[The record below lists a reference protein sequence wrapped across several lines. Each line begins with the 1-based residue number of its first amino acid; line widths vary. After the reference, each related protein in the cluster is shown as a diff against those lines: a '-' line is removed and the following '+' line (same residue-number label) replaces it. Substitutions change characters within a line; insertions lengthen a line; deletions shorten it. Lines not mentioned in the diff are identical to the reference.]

1 MNPEFVRNIWLQFS
15 PTRLLLAPL
24 AIGSVLL
31 LVWLVTAH
39 SPAMLRVAADWLY
52 YVIVLFWGTR
62 RAADLVAE
70 EVAAGTWDSQRMS
83 ALGAWQMTW
92 GKVIGGTSYVWY
104 AGFLALAAG
113 IGARWTASPF
123 WEAGQSIQILH
134 MIGTGLFGQAVAFVI
149 SLALLRKQAKRRR
162 LGVTLSQ
169 LGGLLASAYASGHL
183 GYGGFFRR
191 AAVVDWYDGLWPGD
205 LFALATLGL
214 FLAWS
219 LFGAYR
225 LMRAELQFRSI
236 PWAWLAFALFLMV
249 YADGLL
255 YGAIQGA
262 DGALGAWL
270 SAPFAIAVALTY
282 GALFLEPKDVLR
294 YRWLL
299 AALAAGEPRRA
310 LALLPQ
316 WLPVY
321 LLAAT
326 GGVLLAGSGGLQQ
339 LAGLVRLAGPF
350 IHRSTIE
357 LAAGVNLFPLA
368 VALYLARDV
377 LFVLHVG
384 FGPQRG
390 RADLT
395 ALICLLLV
403 YFPLAGILLSLGR
416 FELLPILVPYPLA
429 NPLISIGA
437 PLAEAGVLALL
448 VAGRLRAAGDPR
460 RPATA

>member
-1 MNPEFVRNIWLQFS
+1 VNPEFLRNIWLQFS
-15 PTRLLLAPL
+15 PTRLFLAPL

-31 LVWLVTAH
+31 LVWLVSGH
-39 SPAMLRVAADWLY
+39 SPSMLRAVADALFY
-52 YVIVLFWGTR
+52 LIVLFWGTR

-70 EVAAGTWDSQRMS
+70 EVAGGTWDSQRMS

-104 AGFLALAAG
+104 AGVLALAAG
-113 IGARWTASPF
+113 IAARRAASPLSDSGL
-123 WEAGQSIQILH
+123 WIDILH
-134 MIGTGLFGQAVAFVI
+134 MLGTGLFGQAVAFVI

-169 LGGLLASAYASGHL
+169 LGGLLSSAYASGHL
-183 GYGGFFRR
+183 EYGGFFRH
-191 AAVVDWYDGLWPGD
+191 AAVVDWYLWLLPGD

-255 YGAIQGA
+255 YGAIQAA
-262 DGALGAWL
+262 DGALAAWL

-282 GALFLEPKDVLR
+282 IALFLEPKDVLR

-299 AALAAGEPRRA
+299 AAIAAGEPKRA

-316 WLPVY
+316 WLPGFV
-321 LLAAT
+321 LAAV
-326 GGVLLAGSGGLQQ
+326 GGALLAGSGGLQQ

-350 IHRSTIE
+350 MHRSTIE
-357 LAAGVNLFPLA
+357 LAAGVNVFPLA
-368 VALYLARDV
+368 VALYLLRDV
-377 LFVLHVG
+377 LFVLHQS

-390 RADLT
+390 RGDLT

-403 YFPLAGILLSLGR
+403 YFPLSGILLSLGR
-416 FELLPILVPYPLA
+416 FELLPLLVPYPLA
-429 NPLISIGA
+429 DPLISISA
-437 PLAEAGVLALL
+437 PLAEAAVLAVL
-448 VAGRLRAAGDPR
+448 VGGRLRAAGELR
-460 RPATA
+460 RPAIA